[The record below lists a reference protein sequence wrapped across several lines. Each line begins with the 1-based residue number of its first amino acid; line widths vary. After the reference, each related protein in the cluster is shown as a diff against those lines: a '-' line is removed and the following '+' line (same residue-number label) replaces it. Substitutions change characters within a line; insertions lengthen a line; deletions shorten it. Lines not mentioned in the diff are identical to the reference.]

1 MQLESLETKEDRVMS
16 HWSKDAIVER
26 AEQDAVEM
34 STLELGELLVRKDKN
49 ITWVNISSYVKDRD
63 TLVDKAID
71 ILVKQYMYESQY

>member
-1 MQLESLETKEDRVMS
+1 MS
-16 HWSKDAIVER
+16 HYSKDAIVER

-34 STLELGELLVRKDKN
+34 TTLELGELLVRKDKN

-71 ILVKQYMYESQY
+71 ILVKQYMNESQY

>member
-1 MQLESLETKEDRVMS
+1 MS

>member
-1 MQLESLETKEDRVMS
+1 MS

-71 ILVKQYMYESQY
+71 ILVKQYMNESQY